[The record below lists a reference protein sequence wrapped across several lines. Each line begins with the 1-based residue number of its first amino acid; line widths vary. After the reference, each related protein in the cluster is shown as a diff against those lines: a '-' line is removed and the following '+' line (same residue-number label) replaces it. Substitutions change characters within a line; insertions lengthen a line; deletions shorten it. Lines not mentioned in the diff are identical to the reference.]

1 MLEAVDTGVGGI
13 GLVDKEVTTVRGG
26 TTVTLVEDAEVDI
39 LVESALLHSNA
50 QEQLKSSM
58 LCTAV

>member
-1 MLEAVDTGVGGI
+1 MLKTVDTGVGGI
-13 GLVDKEVTTVRGG
+13 RLVDKEVTTVRGG

-39 LVESALLHSNA
+39 LVESALLHSNT

-58 LCTAV
+58 LYTAV